1 MLKYTQTQ
9 RHTHTCT
16 HTYTS
21 FCAPTCHQW
30 RSVNGSWGKWNSL
43 LCSKDT
49 LSNKWPCQ
57 ESDAMVLINLAL
69 KFHFK
74 KKVKNRPVMTNT
86 KEIHFIKYAWK
97 HPFEQVVD
105 SRISHRKPPSPPTP
119 LFHLCE
125 LTSVFSKKDET
136 SPHHAA
142 LGSIHLLFHLTFWFI
157 SIIFYLF
164 WTAAEAFIFQ
174 IHCGALVWSSPAFTT
189 DCHIHQESNAQ
200 KSRLLLVF
208 IELVT
213 YFGWSLTHTHT
224 RKSVSAI
231 CCSNPITGPAIF
243 VHSWLWR
250 RYLYYFHPQT

>member
-1 MLKYTQTQ
+1 
-9 RHTHTCT
+9 
-16 HTYTS
+16 
-21 FCAPTCHQW
+21 
-30 RSVNGSWGKWNSL
+30 
-43 LCSKDT
+43 
-49 LSNKWPCQ
+49 
-57 ESDAMVLINLAL
+57 
-69 KFHFK
+69 
-74 KKVKNRPVMTNT
+74 MTNT
-86 KEIHFIKYAWK
+86 KEIHLIKYAWK

-105 SRISHRKPPSPPTP
+105 SRISHRKPPPPPTP

-136 SPHHAA
+136 SPHRAA

-174 IHCGALVWSSPAFTT
+174 IHCGALVWSSPAFT

-250 RYLYYFHPQT
+250 RHLYYFHPQT